1 MVNGLPS
8 LEAGK
13 VLVLE
18 TTRFSVLGRPAG
30 SSPPRSQTDWQSA
43 RGRAASR
50 NGSRQRLAHDSK
62 CGDRPG
68 DRFDSGPERSQ
79 RRRHLS
85 GDEFE
90 LEIPSSAV
98 TLGELGERRART
110 SARNLWSA
118 RVTRV
123 GREGRW
129 GIRRIDLKV
138 GAATLVAAITGSAI
152 RDLGLERGST
162 VLAQVKATALRLR
175 RPQVNGISG
184 RTAERER
191 PRRAR

>member
-1 MVNGLPS
+1 MVNGLPW

-13 VLVLE
+13 GPILE
-18 TTRFSVLGRPAG
+18 TTKSSGLGKPAG
-30 SSPPRSQTDWQSA
+30 PSPSVRQTGPPFSP
-43 RGRAASR
+43 GPAA
-50 NGSRQRLAHDSK
+50 
-62 CGDRPG
+62 
-68 DRFDSGPERSQ
+68 RSQ
-79 RRRHLS
+79 RRRHIS

-98 TLGELGERRART
+98 TLGELGKRRART
-110 SARNLWSA
+110 SARTLWSA
-118 RVTRV
+118 SVTRV

-138 GAATLVAAITGSAI
+138 GAATLVAAITGSAA

-175 RPQVNGISG
+175 RPQVHGISG

-191 PRRAR
+191 PRRPR

>member
-1 MVNGLPS
+1 MALLPRRPPVATRPVVVAVPD
-8 LEAGK
+8 AGVQ
-13 VLVLE
+13 VLV
-18 TTRFSVLGRPAG
+18 A
-30 SSPPRSQTDWQSA
+30 SA
-43 RGRAASR
+43 
-50 NGSRQRLAHDSK
+50 
-62 CGDRPG
+62 P
-68 DRFDSGPERSQ
+68 GPERSQ

-110 SARNLWSA
+110 SARNLWTA
-118 RVTRV
+118 RVIRV

-152 RDLGLERGST
+152 RDLGLRRGSS
-162 VLAQVKATALRLR
+162 VLVEVKATALRLR
-175 RPQVNGISG
+175 APQVQGISG
-184 RTAERER
+184 RTVERER
-191 PRRAR
+191 PRRAV